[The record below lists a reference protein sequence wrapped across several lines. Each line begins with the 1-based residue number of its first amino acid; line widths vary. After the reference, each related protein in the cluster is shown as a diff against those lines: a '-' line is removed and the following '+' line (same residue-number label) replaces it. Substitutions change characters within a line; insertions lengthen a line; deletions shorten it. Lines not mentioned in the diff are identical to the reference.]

1 METIKAQMI
10 SAVVS
15 WQMYSFI
22 IMSIPSCTVVDS
34 DLNTHDYSHTRS
46 PRMVYIITVK
56 RGNQGD
62 VAPGANVII
71 KL

>member
-1 METIKAQMI
+1 MGTITAPMI

-15 WQMYSFI
+15 RQRYSFI
-22 IMSIPSCTVVDS
+22 SIHSCTAVDS

-46 PRMVYIITVK
+46 SRMVHIITVK

-62 VAPGANVII
+62 VASGANVII